1 MFDRSFLPEANL
13 EFVVVTDTH
22 YMRDPGARH
31 LEFEMR
37 RLQPARAEHALRQI
51 ATLEPAFIVHLGDL
65 VQEFP
70 TSPDFAQAVDEAL
83 AQIEQS
89 GIAEM
94 RQVAGNHDVG
104 DKPDPTM
111 PTDWVTPDALS
122 AYDARFGSSWY
133 AWDAAGCHFIVL
145 NSQIMN
151 GALPAVEAQRQWLE
165 DDLAA
170 HGGRPSFIFLH
181 LAPFLVDEHEPGLG
195 HYDNIDEPARSW
207 LLELARTH
215 NVQAIFAGHSH
226 FAFFNCVGTARS
238 FVVPSTSFTRPGF
251 SQVFSSG
258 PPPARG
264 RDDTPK
270 LGFFLVRVQEDGP
283 RVHFIRTSGAVG
295 PIDESAGAR
304 VVTRAPRDLPRSPLG
319 VTLRHPV
326 TSATDV
332 PIAWPSSIRQPV
344 RNDYPLL
351 ALQELGVRHLRVPI
365 SDLANPLQRE
375 RLAMVKDEGVGITA
389 TMIWSERFDIS
400 TTIACHRDLLDGI
413 ELQMPNEVLPDTA
426 CLRTI
431 ATVSSLNMPVTISPL
446 LPREIVGGKQH
457 PRTRFG
463 YHVDELVTLDHYLA
477 QHDARVDRV
486 LCRVEPAER
495 PWDAMITRRQ
505 MPALDQIG
513 AVDWAV
519 ELPAVDD
526 GAQTNRAADALFAA
540 ALDPACRIYLEPLI
554 DFDRTMDIPLGL
566 LDRFCN
572 PRPVFRA
579 VQTLNTILFSNL
591 SAWTPAPE
599 PSVDGATVLGLR
611 STESSLSLILPTGI
625 ESSAPIPSSSLGEI
639 TEGAIPIRI
648 VALEH
653 GRIQTQ
659 RLAEV
664 EHFNINEPTLLIVE
678 SDAPSMS

>member
-1 MFDRSFLPEANL
+1 VFDRSFLPAARL

-22 YMRDPGARH
+22 YMRDPGPRQ

-51 ATLEPAFIVHLGDL
+51 AALEPAFTVHLGDL

-70 TSPDFAQAVDEAL
+70 ASPDFAQAVDEAL
-83 AQIEQS
+83 AQIERS
-89 GIAEM
+89 GITEM

-111 PTDWVTPDALS
+111 PTDWVTAKALA

-151 GALPAVEAQRQWLE
+151 GSLAAVQAQRQWLE
-165 DDLAA
+165 NDLAA
-170 HGGRPSFIFLH
+170 NGDHPTFIFLH

-215 NVQAIFAGHSH
+215 DVRAIFAGHSH
-226 FAFFNCVGTARS
+226 FAFFNRVGGARS

-258 PPPARG
+258 PLPARG

-283 RVHFIRTSGAVG
+283 RVHFIRTSGAIG

-304 VVTRAPRDLPRSPLG
+304 AVTRAPRDLPRSPLG

-351 ALQELGVRHLRVPI
+351 ALQELGVRHLRVPA
-365 SDLANPLQRE
+365 SDLANPLQRA
-375 RLAMVKDEGVGITA
+375 RLAMLKDEGIGITA
-389 TMIWSERFDIS
+389 TMIWSERLDIS
-400 TTIACHRDLLDGI
+400 ALIACHRDLLNGV
-413 ELQMPNEVLPDTA
+413 ELQMPNDVLPGEA

-431 ATVSSLNMPVTISPL
+431 ATVSALNMAVAISPL

-463 YHVDELVTLDHYLA
+463 YHVDELVTLDNYLA

-486 LCRVEPAER
+486 LCRVEHAQR
-495 PWDAMITRRQ
+495 PWDVMLTRRQ
-505 MPALDQIG
+505 LPPLNQIG

-519 ELPAVDD
+519 ELSASDD
-526 GAQTNRAADALFAA
+526 RTQTNRAVEAIFAA
-540 ALDPACRIYLEPLI
+540 ALDPASRVYLEPLI
-554 DFDRTMDIPLGL
+554 ELDRTMDILLGL
-566 LDRFCN
+566 LDRLCN

-579 VQTLNTILFSNL
+579 VQTLNTMLFSNPGN
-591 SAWTPAPE
+591 WTPEAGPTVDGAMVFGLRGAESSLCLIVPAGTQPE
-599 PSVDGATVLGLR
+599 ASIPSVDL
-611 STESSLSLILPTGI
+611 E
-625 ESSAPIPSSSLGEI
+625 EI
-639 TEGAIPIRI
+639 TADAPTTRI
-648 VALEH
+648 VSLEQ
-653 GRIQTQ
+653 GVIRSQP
-659 RLAEV
+659 LV
-664 EHFNINEPTLLIVE
+664 EAKKFNIQEATLLIAKR
-678 SDAPSMS
+678 SAP

>member
-1 MFDRSFLPEANL
+1 
-13 EFVVVTDTH
+13 
-22 YMRDPGARH
+22 
-31 LEFEMR
+31 
-37 RLQPARAEHALRQI
+37 
-51 ATLEPAFIVHLGDL
+51 
-65 VQEFP
+65 
-70 TSPDFAQAVDEAL
+70 
-83 AQIEQS
+83 
-89 GIAEM
+89 
-94 RQVAGNHDVG
+94 
-104 DKPDPTM
+104 M
-111 PTDWVTPDALS
+111 PTDWVTPDALA
-122 AYDARFGSSWY
+122 AYEARFGSSWY

-151 GALPAVEAQRQWLE
+151 GSLPAVAAQRQWLE

-170 HGGRPSFIFLH
+170 NGERPTFIFLH

-207 LLELARTH
+207 LLKLARTH

-226 FAFFNCVGTARS
+226 FAFFNRVGAARS

-270 LGFFLVRVQEDGP
+270 LGFFLVRVQDDEP

-295 PIDESAGAR
+295 PIDESAGTR
-304 VVTRAPRDLPRSPLG
+304 MVTRAPRDLPDSPLG

-365 SDLANPLQRE
+365 SDLTNPLQRE
-375 RLAMVKDEGVGITA
+375 RLAMLKDEGIGLTA
-389 TMIWSERFDIS
+389 TVIWSEHLDIS
-400 TTIACHRDLLDGI
+400 AVVACHRDLLDGI
-413 ELQMPNEVLPDTA
+413 ELQPPNEVLPGA
-426 CLRTI
+426 AYLRTI
-431 ATVSSLNMPVTISPL
+431 TTASSSNLPVTISPL

-463 YHVDELVTLDHYLA
+463 YHVNELVALDSYLA

-486 LCRVEPAER
+486 LCRVEHAER
-495 PWDAMITRRQ
+495 PWDAMTARCQ
-505 MPALDQIG
+505 LPTLNQIG

-519 ELPAVDD
+519 ELPAADD
-526 GAQTNRAADALFAA
+526 RTQTNRAIEAIVAA
-540 ALDPACRIYLEPLI
+540 ALDPACRVYLEPLI
-554 DFDRTMDIPLGL
+554 DFDRTMDVPFGL
-566 LDRFCN
+566 LDRLCN

-579 VQTLNTILFSNL
+579 VQTLNTILFSNP
-591 SAWTPAPE
+591 STWAPAPAHTL
-599 PSVDGATVLGLR
+599 DGATVFGLHGAE
-611 STESSLSLILPTGI
+611 TSLCSILPTGSECRVSI
-625 ESSAPIPSSSLGEI
+625 SSLDLREI
-639 TEGAIPIRI
+639 ITGATLIRVVDLEKGVIRRQHLTEIDR
-648 VALEH
+648 
-653 GRIQTQ
+653 
-659 RLAEV
+659 
-664 EHFNINEPTLLIVE
+664 FNLQATTLLVAE
-678 SDAPSMS
+678 RDELSTS